1 MTGQSKLN
9 NEAVID
15 DKMRQRLNNLYAIDY
30 NAEQVT
36 KKLHKVDKN
45 MYVKVM
51 DFNEHYIQVAEQMV
65 YNTIVGNA
73 IKDNMDLYYELENE
87 GKKPLLI
94 QVNYDN
100 LITGNKAQF
109 TLVNII
115 KMNGLYYVRDRSNF
129 RDECKELGWWFLDR
143 QQQSNTKSIGI
154 AHFIKT
160 GEKETTC
167 KFTPQ
172 TKYIHGLLDKNTATL
187 CLRKKLKPQEI
198 EHRKI
203 KTLQYNH
210 KGNRVR

>member
-143 QQQSNTKSIGI
+143 GQQSNTKSVGVG
-154 AHFIKT
+154 HFRQT
-160 GEKETTC
+160 GEKEQTC
-167 KFTPQ
+167 NFTIQ
-172 TKYIHGLLDKNTATL
+172 NKYIHGLLDKNTATL

-203 KTLQYNH
+203 KTLLYNH
-210 KGNRVR
+210 KGKRLR